1 MGTLDKLSI
10 GKRIQQQR
18 ELMGYTREEL
28 AEMAD
33 ITPRFC
39 YYLELGQKGMSLE
52 TLCKLKSALHINT
65 DYLLFGEQ
73 KSFNDS
79 DSVKTLIETCPS
91 DKLTYL
97 IDIITSYLKA
107 VN

>member
-1 MGTLDKLSI
+1 
-10 GKRIQQQR
+10 
-18 ELMGYTREEL
+18 
-28 AEMAD
+28 
-33 ITPRFC
+33 
-39 YYLELGQKGMSLE
+39 MSLD